1 MFMTFLHVALGGAIG
16 ASLRFGV
23 GLWLARFAMPGLP
36 VAVMSVNVI
45 GSFVMGA
52 FAVWSLERGYDA
64 LNPFVMTGILGGFT
78 TFSAFS
84 LEVLTLVERGDF
96 AMALLYIALSVGLS
110 IGALALGLW
119 LMRGVLA

>member
-16 ASLRFGV
+16 ACLRFGA
-23 GLWLARFAMPGLP
+23 GLWVARMAAPGFPL
-36 VAVMSVNVI
+36 AVMGVNI
-45 GSFVMGA
+45 LGSLLMGA
-52 FAVWSLERGYDA
+52 FAVWSLERGHEA

-84 LEVLTLVERGDF
+84 LEVLTLVERGD
-96 AMALLYIALSVGLS
+96 AVLALLYVAASVGLS